1 MLDNE
6 LGDALGD
13 DVEVGTIV
21 EAEDA
26 ELTPELLV
34 VNHQGTPEEEGL
46 AVEDKLL
53 LLLLLSVALLVG

>member
-1 MLDNE
+1 M
-6 LGDALGD
+6 LGDELGD
-13 DVEVGTIV
+13 DVEVGTTV

-34 VNHQGTPEEEGL
+34 VNHEGTPEEGL
-46 AVEDKLL
+46 AVEGKLLL